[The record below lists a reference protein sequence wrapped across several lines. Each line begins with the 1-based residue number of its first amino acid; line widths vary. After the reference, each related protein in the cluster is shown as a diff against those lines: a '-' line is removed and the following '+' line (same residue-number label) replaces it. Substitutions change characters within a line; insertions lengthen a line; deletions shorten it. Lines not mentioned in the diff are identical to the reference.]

1 MSKYFGYRDD
11 IDEFKYSSG
20 AGKLGLLGKMAL
32 KTVANVGIF
41 AVTELPKAMINE
53 AAEKAG
59 RVINNENATDEQKQK
74 ARKVLDTADQFN
86 QKYNK

>member
-1 MSKYFGYRDD
+1 MSKYFGYIDD

-41 AVTELPKAMINE
+41 AVTELPKAVLND
-53 AAEKAG
+53 AAQT
-59 RVINNENATDEQKQK
+59 NTAT
-74 ARKVLDTADQFN
+74 N
-86 QKYNK
+86 QSYCKKCR